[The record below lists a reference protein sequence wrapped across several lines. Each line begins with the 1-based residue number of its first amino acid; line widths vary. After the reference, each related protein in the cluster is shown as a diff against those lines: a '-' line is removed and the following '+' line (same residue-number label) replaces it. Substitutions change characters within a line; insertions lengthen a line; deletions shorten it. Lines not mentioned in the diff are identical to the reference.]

1 MEGVNSFPLSV
12 VPHQTES
19 SESQG
24 DARKCITTPSSTRQP
39 IGHFVGDVTAIERG
53 TEKRTENPHK
63 NGSQYRLLRSLQ
75 KRFNKD
81 EIANADETVPEVVQS
96 RSAFFPAEMPETH
109 EYPAESESLD
119 CRKTRPLQ
127 PFSALKFQDEN
138 NSSTAAEGWRIK
150 IRRKTENGKSRK
162 ETCWK
167 HRPLRKIL
175 RVMLPVPLRFED
187 PRDEEKFASTI
198 QHQLQRNIWW
208 TVSIPVC
215 SLVLEFVMTRVS
227 TPQFAPLLH
236 TPHLLYTVG
245 TFTLVMVFTL
255 LFILSHVSAFIPLLE
270 SCLCIS
276 GCLYTL
282 LLPLLCD
289 HYRVAALLGL
299 SPQET
304 WGRDSFSDGPVLMAL
319 TALLFSVAIFIPVR
333 DICLWPVCLV
343 AVASFQAATLL
354 TGGADGLRP
363 SIINGLLLMLLA
375 YLALAGRRA
384 LELQLRLQC
393 QGMIQAQASVE
404 ALRARLATAA
414 SLPPP
419 PTPPTALESVMN
431 SLEDSLQR
439 MANVKTALSSVKS
452 QIVPGLLSSANVQH
466 YSSVSAQAS
475 KRKGTHLERLWWRIE
490 RPSTAVR
497 EQSETSDRD
506 GVTAAISRFLPSIL
520 SSQRKAGSAP
530 EGTQRKRGGDGAE
543 GVNRPAKQDN
553 GEDGRREA
561 EGSRVSGLWGVWMC
575 TEVDQVMQDV
585 QEVKRQLGDL
595 GGLLKVDIS
604 AVLRASLPEESCS
617 PSCASSPPTSPV
629 ADGGPALLS
638 SATASNRRPIFLRD
652 EMTTFPCK
660 QNSSASPNFSS
671 RPEASS
677 RFNPP
682 LTLSARGSSVSGSA
696 AGPATS
702 QSADCNA
709 RFVAASSAAPVQ
721 SVSVFV
727 PARQKRER
735 GRNASSSAF
744 RLFLGSELS
753 GHGHASFQPSASSF
767 RAALD
772 GRHTRSISPRGTD
785 VNVLVDAYA
794 TLRKKKKRQTSKT
807 DWTNVK
813 TALGMQTWRM
823 EDLHEPASLFSSI
836 VQGDREGTA
845 GSWSPSGQTRT
856 AAGGELQATKSEET
870 QKERMDCGETWGVG
884 ERVTDQEDRGRESN
898 RGEGRT
904 RRRTKE
910 CPPDAKKR
918 VNADDGSSKDG
929 TADTEVQDESGS
941 ERDSRNTSDENGRK
955 LKRRNSTAW
964 QLLESTEAALSCPI
978 LLGRGVTSASESS
991 SPPNG
996 LSTVPQQ
1003 SSPAPRAHR
1012 PWTVTQEVRKD
1023 PGDEGMQLDAL
1034 APMYFYIG
1042 DEEDDGTGS
1051 SYRSLLL
1058 LGEPQHQDVLHLP
1071 GKQVASASRPSRGVS
1086 SPDGIES
1093 SARSGNERDK
1103 ASQDARVAHKSPAPC
1118 GLGAETMT
1126 SSFGLSCRP
1135 FRSSS
1140 ARLGGPGRCGSR
1152 ANEGQRGRQQRH
1164 RGRGNERHR
1173 KKNEGKLRHSPVNP
1187 APSLDAQMSSA
1198 FVSYFPLQHLA
1209 NQCARARYASKRE
1222 HPYRHKLPNMWATD
1236 PPASG
1241 ACLASHFAS
1250 CDGGETASGATD
1262 TTNTASEEV
1271 ASEATDSEETA
1282 SDGGGRE
1289 KSRKTVDTEERKA
1302 EARDR
1307 GTAARRAADE
1317 ATEEQED
1324 WGSPEM
1330 STLFQKSYVASQ
1342 ETAVQIERLKER
1354 IGVCWSLDLVQLHAC
1369 TGGRALQTVG
1379 ESVLCLSPSISS
1391 FFRLS
1396 VPIPHAKTAHRRP
1409 SLSAFCPS
1417 PFHSASVS
1425 PLLCSFLETLS
1436 LSYHA
1441 TVPYHNSVHGAD
1453 VAHMLRCLLRIP
1465 SPRTRR
1471 SSALSSSL
1479 SIASLPSSPLPA
1491 ERHSSSSSLAFGGE
1505 GTQGESSR
1513 TQERQRQLFAGHT
1526 HISANSEE
1534 GSGTLWGL
1542 LSPTQKA
1549 ASMIAAL
1556 AHDVGHPG
1564 TTNAFE
1570 MNRRSLLALTYNDNS
1585 VLEQFHSSVAFF
1597 LLHHHHLLLPSSP
1610 HCSTLERTRKR
1621 RSANHEAAAPSR
1633 KNEAGTQISTRE
1645 ASEAGNLELVGEDAA
1660 EQERGESV
1668 CAESLCDRIEREEYY
1683 RDFRK
1688 EVIELIVHTD
1698 MTKHFSLLAL
1708 FKVKRQTGGLDI
1720 VNNEED
1726 RSMLLKML
1734 LKAADIGHATKAF
1747 DFHFFL
1753 SCCLIEE
1760 FHRQGDEE
1768 KKRGMVISPL
1778 CDRQQEL
1785 RQIFSSQAG
1794 FLQVVCLDFFSE
1806 LADVARDL
1814 EHAQTL
1820 QLQSASAGPEGASG
1834 PRPASSGS
1842 RSHQRRDCA
1851 ASRASGEEGRN
1862 FEASKDRHLV
1872 SRSFSS
1878 SASVPRLSS
1887 RKGFRRCLSTAEQ
1900 PQPPLPSLTPSSPCR
1915 FALSSS
1921 AAYASGSLPSLLL
1934 SGAQSEDA
1942 GNRRAPPR
1950 LHPFRP
1956 LSGRGKTEPSSTA
1969 LVREALPPQA
1979 ASAAAAV
1986 SCVCH
1991 QASVTGTSVFKR
2003 PCVGDIGSPPGLQG
2017 RLPAEET
2024 KAAAADSATG
2034 IDPASA
2040 GEKRR
2045 VFSSGVSH
2053 PFALPH
2059 GGPESRGSE
2068 KSGNACM
2075 RSLSSFFRG
2084 PKARKEDTDDD
2095 ARARQKR
2102 SQTLPSSLSLVSAS
2116 RCNGAQAFAN
2126 RLPVRHC
2133 LDAEEPGGGRG
2144 GQDAPT
2150 GHRRILSRGGS
2161 LPPNYRSSEGDQG
2174 GPKSQG
2180 ESAGTIGALRAE
2192 PTRTGETSDG
2202 KLRGTEAA
2210 TGAKNRNAWS
2220 CPCETE
2226 ESAATEGRESKD
2238 REAEAEAEEE
2248 ERLCQGDF
2256 CEFCRNNSW
2265 SISRAASQHIASS
2278 TASAHSSSLLEAC
2291 VTQIQR
2297 NKHAWEAM
2305 AEEQREP
2312 PRLLPADLL
2321 FGPFPRD
2328 GVGGLVRRHLKR
2340 WSTLSPS

>member
-19 SESQG
+19 SGSQG
-24 DARKCITTPSSTRQP
+24 DARKYIATPCSSRQS
-39 IGHFVGDVTAIERG
+39 IGYLVGDFTAIERG
-53 TEKRTENPHK
+53 TEKRRTENPHK
-63 NGSQYRLLRSLQ
+63 SGSQYLLLRDLQ
-75 KRFNKD
+75 KRFN
-81 EIANADETVPEVVQS
+81 EDETANGGETAPEVIQS
-96 RSAFFPAEMPETH
+96 RSLFFPAEMPETH
-109 EYPAESESLD
+109 ECPSESESLD
-119 CRKTRPLQ
+119 CRKTHQLEPH
-127 PFSALKFQDEN
+127 SALKFQDEN

-150 IRRKTENGKSRK
+150 IRRITEHADGRK

-187 PRDEEKFASTI
+187 PLDEEKFASTI

-255 LFILSHVSAFIPLLE
+255 LFILSHLSAFIPLLE

-276 GCLYTL
+276 GCLYSL

-404 ALRARLATAA
+404 ALRARLETAA
-414 SLPPP
+414 SLPSA

-431 SLEDSLQR
+431 ALEDSLQR

-452 QIVPGLLSSANVQH
+452 QIVPGLLSSANAQH
-466 YSSVSAQAS
+466 YSIVSAQAS
-475 KRKGTHLERLWWRIE
+475 KRKATHLERLWWRIE
-490 RPSTAVR
+490 RPPSAVR
-497 EQSETSDRD
+497 EQSGTSDRD
-506 GVTAAISRFLPSIL
+506 VVTSAASRFLPSIL
-520 SSQRKAGSAP
+520 SSQRKEGSDP
-530 EGTQRKRGGDGAE
+530 EGTQKTAERKQRKRGGDGAE
-543 GVNRPAKQDN
+543 GGVNRQAKQEI
-553 GEDGRREA
+553 GEDGIREA
-561 EGSRVSGLWGVWMC
+561 EGSCVSGLWGVWMY

-595 GGLLKVDIS
+595 GGLLKVDIN
-604 AVLRASLPEESCS
+604 AVLRASLPEESRS
-617 PSCASSPPTSPV
+617 PSSASSPPLSPV
-629 ADGGPALLS
+629 ADGGPALICS
-638 SATASNRRPIFLRD
+638 TKASNRCPKFLRD
-652 EMTTFPCK
+652 GMATLACK
-660 QNSSASPNFSS
+660 QSPSVSPDFSF

-677 RFNPP
+677 RFNRPQ
-682 LTLSARGSSVSGSA
+682 TLSARGGSVSGSA

-702 QSADCNA
+702 QSANCDA
-709 RFVAASSAAPVQ
+709 RFGAASSAAPSQ
-721 SVSVFV
+721 SVSVFA

-735 GRNASSSAF
+735 GRIASSSAF

-753 GHGHASFQPSASSF
+753 GHGHASFQPSASTF
-767 RAALD
+767 RAPLD
-772 GRHTRSISPRGTD
+772 CRHTRSISPRGTD
-785 VNVLVDAYA
+785 VHVLVDAYA
-794 TLRKKKKRQTSKT
+794 TLRKKKRQASKT
-807 DWTNVK
+807 EWTNVESEV
-813 TALGMQTWRM
+813 GMQTRRT
-823 EDLHEPASLFSSI
+823 EDLHGPASLFSSL
-836 VQGDREGTA
+836 VQGDREGGA
-845 GSWSPSGQTRT
+845 DPWSSSGQTRD
-856 AAGGELQATKSEET
+856 AAGKLQTTKSEES
-870 QKERMDCGETWGVG
+870 QKERMDRGGTWGVG
-884 ERVTDQEDRGRESN
+884 ERVTDKEARGRENS
-898 RGEGRT
+898 RGEGLT
-904 RRRTKE
+904 RRRTE
-910 CPPDAKKR
+910 QCPPDVKKR
-918 VNADDGSSKDG
+918 VNAGDGSSKYG
-929 TADTEVQDESGS
+929 TPDTEVQDETGS
-941 ERDSRNTSDENGRK
+941 ERDRRNTSDENGNKR
-955 LKRRNSTAW
+955 KRRNSTAS
-964 QLLESTEAALSCPI
+964 QLLASTEATLSCPM
-978 LLGRGVTSASESS
+978 LLGRGVTSASETS

-1003 SSPAPRAHR
+1003 SSTAVCAHR
-1012 PWTVTQEVRKD
+1012 AWAVTHEARKD
-1023 PGDEGMQLDAL
+1023 SGEEGIQLGAL

-1051 SYRSLLL
+1051 SYRSLPL
-1058 LGEPQHQDVLHLP
+1058 LGEPQHQGVLCFP
-1071 GKQVASASRPSRGVS
+1071 GEQLASVSRPSRGVS
-1086 SPDGIES
+1086 SADGTDS
-1093 SARSGNERDK
+1093 SARTGNERDE
-1103 ASQDARVAHKSPAPC
+1103 ATQDAWMTHESPAPC
-1118 GLGAETMT
+1118 GRGAETTT
-1126 SSFGLSCRP
+1126 SSFVPSCRP

-1140 ARLGGPGRCGSR
+1140 SRLGGPGRCGSR
-1152 ANEGQRGRQQRH
+1152 GNEEKRGRQLRQ
-1164 RGRGNERHR
+1164 RGRGNDRHG
-1173 KKNEGKLRHSPVNP
+1173 KKKVGKLRHSPINL

-1198 FVSYFPLQHLA
+1198 FVSYFPLQQLA
-1209 NQCARARYASKRE
+1209 KQCARARYASKRQ
-1222 HPYRHKLPNMWATD
+1222 HPYLHKLSDTWAAD
-1236 PPASG
+1236 PPSSG
-1241 ACLASHFAS
+1241 ACLASHLAS
-1250 CDGGETASGATD
+1250 CDGGETESGATD
-1262 TTNTASEEV
+1262 TTDTASEEV
-1271 ASEATDSEETA
+1271 PSEETV
-1282 SDGGGRE
+1282 SEEGGRE
-1289 KSRKTVDTEERKA
+1289 KSGKAVETKEMKA

-1307 GTAARRAADE
+1307 GTAARRATDE

-1324 WGSPEM
+1324 WGSPKVL
-1330 STLFQKSYVASQ
+1330 TLFQKSYVASQ
-1342 ETAVQIERLKER
+1342 ETEGQIERLTER

-1379 ESVLCLSPSISS
+1379 ETLLCLSPSISS

-1396 VPIPHAKTAHRRP
+1396 VSTLHETPALRWP
-1409 SLSAFCPS
+1409 SPSAFCPS
-1417 PFHSASVS
+1417 PFHPASVS
-1425 PLLCSFLETLS
+1425 PLVCSFLETLS

-1465 SPRTRR
+1465 SPRTRQ
-1471 SSALSSSL
+1471 SSALSSSP

-1491 ERHSSSSSLAFGGE
+1491 KLHSSSSSLAFGSE
-1505 GTQGESSR
+1505 GTEGEPSR
-1513 TQERQRQLFAGHT
+1513 TQECQRQHFAGHT
-1526 HISANSEE
+1526 HIGANSEE

-1542 LSPTQKA
+1542 LSSAQKA

-1597 LLHHHHLLLPSSP
+1597 LLHHHHLLFPISP

-1621 RSANHEAAAPSR
+1621 RSVNHEAASPSR
-1633 KNEAGTQISTRE
+1633 GNEEGTQISTGE
-1645 ASEAGNLELVGEDAA
+1645 ALEGGNLELIGEDAA
-1660 EQERGESV
+1660 QQEQGESEG
-1668 CAESLCDRIEREEYY
+1668 AESLCDRIEREEYY

-1747 DFHFFL
+1747 DLHFFL

-1794 FLQVVCLDFFSE
+1794 FLQVVCFDFFSE

-1820 QLQSASAGPEGASG
+1820 QLYSARACPEGASRS
-1834 PRPASSGS
+1834 RPASSGS
-1842 RSHQRRDCA
+1842 RSLHRRDCSV
-1851 ASRASGEEGRN
+1851 SRASAEEGRN
-1862 FEASKDRHLV
+1862 FEASSDRQLL

-1878 SASVPRLSS
+1878 SASLPRLSS
-1887 RKGFRRCLSTAEQ
+1887 RKGCRRCLSTAEQ

-1921 AAYASGSLPSLLL
+1921 ATYASGLLPSLLL
-1934 SGAQSEDA
+1934 SGAQSENA
-1942 GNRRAPPR
+1942 EKRRAPAR

-1969 LVREALPPQA
+1969 LVRETLPPQA

-1991 QASVTGTSVFKR
+1991 QAPVGGPSVFEGPSR
-2003 PCVGDIGSPPGLQG
+2003 SPCVGNVGNLPGLER

-2024 KAAAADSATG
+2024 KAGAADSTTG

-2045 VFSSGVSH
+2045 VFSSGVH
-2053 PFALPH
+2053 YPFALPH
-2059 GGPESRGSE
+2059 SGHESRGSE
-2068 KSGNACM
+2068 KSGNTCM

-2116 RCNGAQAFAN
+2116 RCKAAQAFAN

-2133 LDAEEPGGGRG
+2133 LDAEEPGGGRR
-2144 GQDAPT
+2144 GQDAPM
-2150 GHRRILSRGGS
+2150 GHRCILSKGGS

-2174 GPKSQG
+2174 GPKAQG
-2180 ESAGTIGALRAE
+2180 EAADTVGALRAE
-2192 PTRTGETSDG
+2192 PPRTGEKGDG
-2202 KLRGTEAA
+2202 KLRGSETA
-2210 TGAKNRNAWS
+2210 TDAKHRNAWS

-2226 ESAATEGRESKD
+2226 GSAATEGRESKD
-2238 REAEAEAEEE
+2238 REAEAEPEGE
-2248 ERLCQGDF
+2248 ERLCHGDF
-2256 CEFCRNNSW
+2256 CEFCRNNSR
-2265 SISRAASQHIASS
+2265 SLRGEASQHISS
-2278 TASAHSSSLLEAC
+2278 SAASAHSSSLLEAC

-2297 NKHAWEAM
+2297 NKNAWESSIPYKVLSSTTM
-2305 AEEQREP
+2305 WMCVP
-2312 PRLLPADLL
+2312 PTSIDC
-2321 FGPFPRD
+2321 
-2328 GVGGLVRRHLKR
+2328 
-2340 WSTLSPS
+2340 T